1 MRRPKLLS
9 YMPWPEIT
17 ASPPFTSEALL
28 TRTPKRSTVTNALAG
43 RFPVTLTA
51 ADLIASPA
59 VTDVDPPQPI
69 DFVAVPRRRN
79 RRGGWSEKAQREFIA
94 CLQRTG
100 SVAASARAVGLSA
113 SSAYRLLDVEGAE
126 SFALAWDKAWE
137 EGLRRLREDSLDRA
151 LNGCLVP
158 VYRNGRLV
166 RVEHRR
172 SDRLAIA
179 LLGRRNQEIDWY
191 RHGALRRHVYK
202 MELKAADDE
211 RDEAKRREDEAR
223 RAYDEELQRM
233 LDKAAAMRAEP
244 RVRRL

>member
-1 MRRPKLLS
+1 M
-9 YMPWPEIT
+9 
-17 ASPPFTSEALL
+17 
-28 TRTPKRSTVTNALAG
+28 TRSPKRSTIPNSLAA

-51 ADLIASPA
+51 AELLASPA
-59 VTDVDPPQPI
+59 VTDMDPPEPI
-69 DFVAVPRRRN
+69 DFTPVPRRRN
-79 RRGGWSEKAQREFIA
+79 RRGGWSEEAQRDFIA

-113 SSAYRLLDVEGAE
+113 SSAYRLLDAEGAE
-126 SFALAWDKAWE
+126 SFAIAWDKAWE

-151 LNGCLVP
+151 LNGALVP

-179 LLGRRNQEIDWY
+179 LLGQRNRNIDWY
-191 RHGALRRHVYK
+191 RHGALRRHVYR
-202 MELKAADDE
+202 MELKAAD
-211 RDEAKRREDEAR
+211 EARAEEKRRQEEAQ

-233 LDKAAAMRAEP
+233 LDKAKAMNRP
-244 RVRRL
+244 RVRFL